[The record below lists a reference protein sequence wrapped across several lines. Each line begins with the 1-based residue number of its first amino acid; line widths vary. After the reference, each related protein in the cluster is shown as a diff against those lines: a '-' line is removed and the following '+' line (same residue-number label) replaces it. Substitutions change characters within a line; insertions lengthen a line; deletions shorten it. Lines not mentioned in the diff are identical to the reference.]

1 MAVNYRAGIGAVGSY
16 QVAGV
21 PWITGSGAEGLPGSA
36 EHKIEF
42 PTVAKSVLVMLD
54 DPTTTEP
61 IKVHFNSTS
70 SGNVVGGRHYYP
82 LTANRD
88 AVSFGVKCKEIYIS
102 NSGSAASG
110 YIVVAE
116 LTGISSNEMFTLT
129 GSGLTD

>member
-21 PWITGSGAEGLPGSA
+21 PWITGSGPDGLAAGAED
-36 EHKIEF
+36 KIEF

>member
-1 MAVNYRAGIGAVGSY
+1 MAYQHKSGIGAVGSY

-21 PWITGSGAEGLPGSA
+21 PWITGSGANGLPGDE

-42 PTVAKSVLVMLD
+42 PSVAKSVLVMLN
-54 DPTTTEP
+54 DPTTFSP
-61 IKVHFNSTS
+61 IIVSFNATG
-70 SGNVVGGRHYYP
+70 SGNVVGGNHFYP
-82 LTANRD
+82 LDANRD

-102 NSGSAASG
+102 NTTATPSG

-116 LTGISSNEMFTLT
+116 LTGISCNEMFNLT

>member
-1 MAVNYRAGIGAVGSY
+1 MAFNYKAGIGAVGSY

-42 PTVAKSVLVMLD
+42 PTVAKSVLVMMF
-54 DPTTTEP
+54 DPTNDAP
-61 IKVHFNSTS
+61 LRVSFNSTG
-70 SGNVVGGRHYYP
+70 SGNVVDGNHFYP
-82 LTANRD
+82 LDNTRD

-102 NSGSAASG
+102 NTTSNTSG
-110 YIVVAE
+110 YVVVAE